1 MYICVLNLIIMDTKP
16 TLPELS
22 TEEITSEYKSS
33 GETYRVLSDFVNKCG
48 HGDSMA
54 LVELFSRD
62 HRTLQQGIIRLAL
75 QLVERAGSPEYRVDP
90 RNQWSANV
98 CRQIMLGFDKE
109 LGRSQ
114 KGFLPS
120 QFLGYI

>member
-1 MYICVLNLIIMDTKP
+1 MDTKP

-22 TEEITSEYKSS
+22 TEEITSEYKLS
-33 GETYRVLSDFVNKCG
+33 GEAYRVLSDFVNKCG

-75 QLVERAGSPEYRVDP
+75 QLVERAGSKGYRVDA
-90 RNQWSANV
+90 RNEWSGKI
-98 CRQIMLGFDKE
+98 CKQMLED
-109 LGRSQ
+109 
-114 KGFLPS
+114 
-120 QFLGYI
+120 